1 MVCLNKPT
9 LLTALDIWSKIYLK
23 CAESDGRID
32 SSEKVLIGM
41 NKVLRVVMFIIEL
54 AMNLWGTVVVFG
66 AWATWTYDLEKYKA
80 NMDELNYCKN
90 LPMTFAFADLII
102 SWVSSKE
109 QKKGILERDFR
120 SASHWSHAVVAL
132 R

>member
-41 NKVLRVVMFIIEL
+41 NKVFRTPPRKIEKK
-54 AMNLWGTVVVFG
+54 F
-66 AWATWTYDLEKYKA
+66 
-80 NMDELNYCKN
+80 
-90 LPMTFAFADLII
+90 FAFLDHFTHF
-102 SWVSSKE
+102 
-109 QKKGILERDFR
+109 KKGL
-120 SASHWSHAVVAL
+120 
-132 R
+132 